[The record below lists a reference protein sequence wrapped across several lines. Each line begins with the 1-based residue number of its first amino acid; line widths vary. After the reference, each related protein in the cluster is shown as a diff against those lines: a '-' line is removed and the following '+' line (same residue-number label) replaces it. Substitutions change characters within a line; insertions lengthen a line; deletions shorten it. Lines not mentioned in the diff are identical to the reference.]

1 MDLVRKCL
9 LEALRAIASAR
20 PRIGFKTA
28 FAFMARYVPRCAKDK
43 ELAKAF
49 EASNDAMV
57 DDNSKRGRKSG

>member
-20 PRIGFKTA
+20 PRIDFKTA
-28 FAFMARYVPRCAKDK
+28 FAFMARYIPRCSKDK

-49 EASNDAMV
+49 EAANDAMV
-57 DDNSKRGRKSG
+57 DDSKRGRKSG